1 MNHSHSY
8 IFESKDY
15 IIFMQPK
22 KSFLSKNIEFELS
35 FHEENQEVYLKKI
48 SHEKNK
54 GWKEIIY
61 LYFFHKITKKQ
72 QVIYIGSSSKNE
84 IKKKIQLKE
93 KKVFIC
99 LTTIPSRAN
108 NIEILKNNLNYL
120 LQTQT
125 EIIEKIYISIPKNY
139 LRFKETIHS
148 SIIEQLEKY
157 EKIEIIYLEKDYG
170 PGSKYIGPLIH
181 KYEEL
186 KDNIMIVID
195 DDRKYNKY
203 LVQHFK
209 IAHAS
214 FPEPLFLSGEWNLFF
229 QSYYYNIQEEELDM
243 YEVHENINNPIKRGA
258 GLGGFYGFALIIQE
272 SMKEFLDYH
281 FQIIENVKNAQF
293 HDEGISLSYIKN
305 KEEPIL
311 FLKHKGCFTIFQE
324 PDALWKETQYNRRII
339 QNDILKYTQEN
350 NLLKCIKDKE
360 IIL

>member
-1 MNHSHSY
+1 MNPAHSY
-8 IFESKDY
+8 IFESQEY

-22 KSFLSKNIEFELS
+22 NTLLSKHIKFELT
-35 FHEENQEVYLKKI
+35 FCEENQEVQLKKI
-48 SHEKNK
+48 SPEKK
-54 GWKEIIY
+54 EGWQEVIY

-72 QVIYIGSSSKNE
+72 QIIYIGSSSKNE

-93 KKVFIC
+93 KKVFVC

-108 NIEILKNNLNYL
+108 NVEILKNNLEYL

-125 EIIEKIYISIPKNY
+125 ETIEKIYISIPKNY
-139 LRFKETIHS
+139 LRFEETVHPT
-148 SIIEQLEKY
+148 IIQQLEKY
-157 EKIEIIYLEKDYG
+157 DKIEIIYLEKDYG

-186 KDNIMIVID
+186 QNNIMIVID

-214 FPEPLFLSGEWNLFF
+214 FPDTKFLSGEWNLFF
-229 QSYYYNIQEEELDM
+229 QSYYYDIQEEELDM
-243 YEVHENINNPIKRGA
+243 YEVKENKNKPIKRGS
-258 GLGGFYGFALIIQE
+258 GLGGFYGFAIIVQK
-272 SMKEFLDYH
+272 SMKDFLDYH
-281 FQIIENVKNAQF
+281 FQIIENVKNAKF

-305 KEEPIL
+305 KEESIL
-311 FLKHKGCFTIFQE
+311 FLKHKGCFNVFQE
-324 PDALWKETQYNRRII
+324 PDALWKETQYNRHII

-350 NLLKCIKDKE
+350 HLLNDNVLE
-360 IIL
+360 